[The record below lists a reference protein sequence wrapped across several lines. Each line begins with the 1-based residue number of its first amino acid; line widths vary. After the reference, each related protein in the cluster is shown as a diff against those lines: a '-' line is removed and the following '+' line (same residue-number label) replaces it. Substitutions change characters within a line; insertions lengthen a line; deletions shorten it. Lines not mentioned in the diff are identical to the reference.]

1 MEYTKQKIIYIQHI
15 MDIYLS
21 KCTLLKDRYLSFI
34 KIKNILSDNFCNSF
48 DAKWHFDQCTLL
60 NEIELHNIAN

>member
-1 MEYTKQKIIYIQHI
+1 